1 MAGIHARGLNRRQR
15 RRRMHKHKRLGRL
28 FAGLVRHHEGPAH
41 RARRVRVEPHVDA
54 AGVERV
60 RARGQPPRR
69 LPVSQPLEAHGAL
82 RGLAERG
89 HVPERRRDRRDGR
102 RREPAAA
109 DPRRLGGAGRLGG
122 EGASGA
128 REHEQ
133 ERAVHGERDPQVPDE
148 RGQDDEEQQQRVRR
162 EHQRAALRG
171 HGLAEDQRAPPVLLR
186 CRHVDGG
193 CGLWAGVV
201 ASVRVFGLAPSARDF

>member
-1 MAGIHARGLNRRQR
+1 MQ
-15 RRRMHKHKRLGRL
+15 KHKRLGRL
-28 FAGLVRHHEGPAH
+28 FAGFVRHYEGPAH
-41 RARRVRVEPHVDA
+41 RARRVRVEPHVNA

-89 HVPERRRDRRDGR
+89 RRRRHVPERRRDRRDGR

-186 CRHVDGG
+186 RRRHVDGG

-201 ASVRVFGLAPSARDF
+201 ASVRVFWLGAICEGFLSCVWDNG